1 MIGSARIRL
10 SISQTYQI
18 RKIFLLSEGSY
29 LWNQFLTNLEFC
41 QRFQI
46 KPIDVHY
53 LACTLIRFHIHK
65 NFVVGRGIRTHAT
78 SAKPK
83 EDSRSVSTAI
93 GAGAIKS
100 ASVIS
105 FVQTYII
112 AEFWGRFGVC
122 ADNFMALPTPNV
134 P

>member
-18 RKIFLLSEGSY
+18 KQNILLSEGSY
-29 LWNQFLTNLEFC
+29 LWNQFLTNSELC

-100 ASVIS
+100 ASVI
-105 FVQTYII
+105 TKDII
-112 AEFWGRFGVC
+112 SY
-122 ADNFMALPTPNV
+122 
-134 P
+134 

>member
-1 MIGSARIRL
+1 M
-10 SISQTYQI
+10 
-18 RKIFLLSEGSY
+18 LSEGSY
-29 LWNQFLTNLEFC
+29 LWNQFLTNSELC

-65 NFVVGRGIRTHAT
+65 NLVGGRGFRTHAT
-78 SAKPK
+78 AAKPK

-100 ASVIS
+100 ASVIT
-105 FVQTYII
+105 QDII
-112 AEFWGRFGVC
+112 SYRT
-122 ADNFMALPTPNV
+122 LHHL
-134 P
+134 

>member
-1 MIGSARIRL
+1 M
-10 SISQTYQI
+10 
-18 RKIFLLSEGSY
+18 
-29 LWNQFLTNLEFC
+29 
-41 QRFQI
+41 
-46 KPIDVHY
+46 
-53 LACTLIRFHIHK
+53 
-65 NFVVGRGIRTHAT
+65 VGRGIRTHDT

-83 EDSRSVSTAI
+83 EDSRSMSTAI
-93 GAGAIKS
+93 GAEAIKC

-122 ADNFMALPTPNV
+122 ADIFVILPMPNV

>member
-1 MIGSARIRL
+1 M
-10 SISQTYQI
+10 
-18 RKIFLLSEGSY
+18 LSEGSY

-65 NFVVGRGIRTHAT
+65 NFVVGRGIRTHDT

-100 ASVIS
+100 ASVITKELIS
-105 FVQTYII
+105 YYQYR
-112 AEFWGRFGVC
+112 ES
-122 ADNFMALPTPNV
+122 NFMLETASPICKEIIFYK
-134 P
+134 